1 MTGARPGMGFMLRY
15 GVLGL
20 PLAFAALPIYV
31 HVPRLYADGF
41 GIGLG
46 VIGGV
51 LLAARVVDALTDPLI
66 GWVSDRYALR
76 RPLIG
81 LAVLILGLGL
91 PALLA
96 PPADVGAP
104 WLMAVL
110 IVVSLGYSLA
120 TINHAAWGAELGP
133 DPDSRTCLVASREG
147 FGLLGVILA
156 AALPGVLADQLA
168 SGLARM
174 VWVFVPLLLISACLS
189 LGTLPGVSRPAPA
202 ASLPWSAVGQAL
214 GDRAFVALLAVFALN
229 GVAAAVP
236 ASTVL
241 FFVADVVQRDDLGGV
256 FLAVYFVSG
265 GVGLPLWVALAGR
278 VGKLRAWLA
287 GMVLAIGVFIWAG
300 QIGAGEVAAFAAI
313 CVLSGLALGADLS
326 LPQAMLVDLIAR
338 PQAAEKGSGVGG
350 GTGFGLWALV
360 SKLNLALAAGLAL
373 PLLAALGYT
382 PGSREP
388 GALAALSAV
397 YAVLPVG
404 LKLLAAAVLWRLR
417 HHLEMEKTS

>member
-1 MTGARPGMGFMLRY
+1 MGFMLRY

-46 VIGGV
+46 LIGGV
-51 LLAARVVDALTDPLI
+51 LLATRVVDALTDPLI

-104 WLMAVL
+104 WLVAVL

-133 DPDSRTCLVASREG
+133 DPDSRTRLVASREG

-174 VWVFVPLLLISACLS
+174 VWVFVPLLLISAWLS

-338 PQAAEKGSGVGG
+338 PLAAAKGSGVGG

-373 PLLAALGYT
+373 PLLAALGYS